1 MGSNPTL
8 SATDALMYKQVKHLI
23 PLEWNHKRNNST
35 GVLEDFS
42 TVVLRLESTNYCN
55 FECIFCTYGEMER
68 AKGFMPETFAYG
80 VLKEASEL
88 GIKKLDLRFMG
99 EPILDKRLPK
109 IASKARQFGFNQIY
123 IHTNGY
129 GLTPKLLNK
138 WKSGGITEAIIS
150 ISPTREFSLTRP
162 NKSANRFF
170 KYVEELLKHPNDLDI
185 VKFDYINSGI
195 STPSEEEEFFNLFK
209 KYNAL
214 DKVNNISLHN
224 WGNGT
229 TNKHFLCH
237 RLWSSITVLW
247 DGRISLCCLDSD
259 GEYIL
264 GNLNENSL
272 KDIVNSDQYI
282 NIRKN
287 HAKGLF
293 LNKCE
298 KCDFPAQKE
307 AIWESQV
314 T

>member
-1 MGSNPTL
+1 
-8 SATDALMYKQVKHLI
+8 MYKQVKHLI
-23 PLEWNHKRNNST
+23 PLEWNHKRNNRN
-35 GVLEDFS
+35 GILEDFS
-42 TVVLRLESTNYCN
+42 TVVLRLESTNHCN
-55 FECIFCTYGEMER
+55 FECTFCTYGEMER
-68 AKGFMPETFAYG
+68 EKGFMPESFAYG
-80 VLKEASEL
+80 VLKEANEL

-109 IASKARQFGFNQIY
+109 IANKARQFGFNQIY

-138 WKSGGITEAIIS
+138 WKENGITEAIIS
-150 ISPTREFSLTRP
+150 ISPTREFNLTRP
-162 NKSANRFF
+162 NKSATRFF
-170 KYVEELLKHPNDLDI
+170 KYIEELLKYSDDLDI
-185 VKFDYINSGI
+185 VKFDYIRSGI
-195 STPSEEEEFFNLFK
+195 STPQEEEEFFNLFK

-214 DKVNNISLHN
+214 DKVNNINLHN

-229 TNKHFLCH
+229 TSKHFLCH

-264 GNLNENSL
+264 GDLNEESL
-272 KDIVNSDQYI
+272 TNIVNSELYV

-287 HAKGLF
+287 HAQGKF
-293 LNKCE
+293 LNKCV

-307 AIWESQV
+307 AIWESQMP
-314 T
+314 

>member
-1 MGSNPTL
+1 
-8 SATDALMYKQVKHLI
+8 
-23 PLEWNHKRNNST
+23 
-35 GVLEDFS
+35 
-42 TVVLRLESTNYCN
+42 
-55 FECIFCTYGEMER
+55 MER

-80 VLKEASEL
+80 VLKEASEM

-138 WKSGGITEAIIS
+138 WKENGITEAIIS
-150 ISPTREFSLTRP
+150 ISPTREFTLTRP
-162 NKSANRFF
+162 NKSATRFF
-170 KYVEELLKHPNDLDI
+170 SYMEDLLKYSIDLDI
-185 VKFDYINSGI
+185 VKFDYIRTGI
-195 STPSEEEEFFNLFK
+195 STPKEEEEFFNLFK

-264 GNLNENSL
+264 GDLNEESL
-272 KDIVNSDQYI
+272 KDIVNSDLYI

-287 HAKGLF
+287 HTEGKF
-293 LNKCE
+293 LDKCA

-307 AIWESQV
+307 AMWESQV
-314 T
+314 A